1 MLACLFAGLARAAA
15 GEEGGVL
22 SENSFLD
29 ELPVVLSATRLRQ
42 PLRDTPAAVTLIDR
56 EMIRDAG
63 ARDVADLFRLVPGMY
78 VAYNVDKEIVPGH
91 VVSYH
96 GLADPYAKRMQV
108 QIDGRSVYTPLFG
121 GPVWSSIPLVLDDIE
136 RIEVVRGPSAATY
149 GANAFLGVINIVTRD
164 PAEVRGRMLALSAG
178 DAGGDAILRHGGRTD
193 NADYRITLQLRRDK
207 GYTDDAQGSYGG
219 RPVFPRS
226 DDKSIGNL
234 AFRGDYRLTPQ
245 DELQVQFGY
254 AGGTREA
261 GDIPNNNP
269 RREKDAASQY
279 GLLRWQRA
287 LGPESQLALRV
298 YHNRDRFAEDSSALI
313 GNTAFVL
320 PSGLPVLL
328 GVPAP
333 LDQPLRH
340 VAERSDVEA
349 QHSFAPDET
358 LRIVWGGGFRRDAV
372 SSALYLGAG
381 GFRVFTQRNLFAN
394 AEWRPGARWLFN
406 LGAMVENNSFVGTR
420 ASPRLAVNHRLGA
433 RQTLRASI
441 GRAYRNPVVYEQH
454 GNSRWLYPVLAPS
467 GPGLPGV
474 LPLQYLLAPGDLRP
488 ERIDSHELGYLLDL
502 GRGSALD
509 LKIADDRLSDLI
521 EMQGVPCPGGP
532 PALCALTTPGTVVRS
547 FANRGSVRV
556 STVEVQWQQAL
567 GERTRIHLGL
577 ASTRLRNR
585 GGVPPGAP
593 DYPRTAPRHALNLLL
608 AHQLA
613 PQWRGSVAA
622 YRSSASRAV
631 SGDALPGGTRWDL
644 RLARSFRWEG
654 MAGGAGAGAGEFAL
668 VVQNVGDTGIRE
680 FYADNLLGRRILAS
694 LRLEF

>member
-1 MLACLFAGLARAAA
+1 MPLRSSVMLACLFASLARAAA

-287 LGPESQLALRV
+287 LGPESR
-298 YHNRDRFAEDSSALI
+298 
-313 GNTAFVL
+313 
-320 PSGLPVLL
+320 
-328 GVPAP
+328 
-333 LDQPLRH
+333 
-340 VAERSDVEA
+340 
-349 QHSFAPDET
+349 
-358 LRIVWGGGFRRDAV
+358 GGGFRRDAV
-372 SSALYLGAG
+372 SSSLYLGGG
-381 GFRVFTQRNLFAN
+381 GFRVFSQRNLFAN
-394 AEWRPGARWLFN
+394 AEWRPDERWLFN
-406 LGAMVENNSFVGTR
+406 LGAMIEHNSFVGTR
-420 ASPRLAVNHRLGA
+420 TSPRLAVNHRLGA
-433 RQTLRASI
+433 RQTLRASV

-454 GNSRWLYPVLAPS
+454 GNSRWQYPVLAPS

-488 ERIDSHELGYLLDL
+488 ERIDS
-502 GRGSALD
+502 
-509 LKIADDRLSDLI
+509 
-521 EMQGVPCPGGP
+521 
-532 PALCALTTPGTVVRS
+532 
-547 FANRGSVRV
+547 
-556 STVEVQWQQAL
+556 
-567 GERTRIHLGL
+567 
-577 ASTRLRNR
+577 
-585 GGVPPGAP
+585 
-593 DYPRTAPRHALNLLL
+593 
-608 AHQLA
+608 
-613 PQWRGSVAA
+613 
-622 YRSSASRAV
+622 
-631 SGDALPGGTRWDL
+631 
-644 RLARSFRWEG
+644 
-654 MAGGAGAGAGEFAL
+654 
-668 VVQNVGDTGIRE
+668 
-680 FYADNLLGRRILAS
+680 
-694 LRLEF
+694 